1 MQGEGNVTSHLI
13 FGMPL
18 LWIGWGT
25 LVDYFQ
31 RGGPVMYPLLV
42 CSLAGLVVII
52 ERSWVLHRIKD
63 DAAEVIGRVRRAL
76 HARDLDAAVRV
87 CDTIQGPIANTVKA
101 GLLQV
106 GKPAEEI
113 ERIMEIVATQE
124 IARLERF
131 LWVLATVA
139 NIAPLFG
146 FLGTVTGMI
155 NAFDRVAEV
164 GLGNPRAVAGGIS
177 EALITTAAGLII
189 ALPTQAA
196 YNYLT
201 TRVNKISLSM
211 ETAGAMLLETLK
223 ELESYLPRPEME
235 TPMAGR

>member
-1 MQGEGNVTSHLI
+1 VTGHLI
-13 FGMPL
+13 IGVPL

-25 LVDYFQ
+25 LVDYFH
-31 RGGPVMYPLLV
+31 RGGPVMYPLLL

-52 ERSWVLHRIKD
+52 ERSWVLHQVKD
-63 DAAEVIGRVRRAL
+63 DAAEIIGRVRRAL
-76 HARDLDAAVRV
+76 HARDLEAAVRV

-113 ERIMEIVATQE
+113 ERVMEIVATQE

-177 EALITTAAGLII
+177 EALITTATGLMI

-211 ETAGAMLLETLK
+211 ETAGAMLLEMLK
-223 ELESYLPRPEME
+223 EVEPEIE
-235 TPMAGR
+235 TPIAGR

>member
-1 MQGEGNVTSHLI
+1 MVNHLI
-13 FGMPL
+13 VSLPL
-18 LWIGWGT
+18 LLIGWGT

-31 RGGPVMYPLLV
+31 RGGPVMYPLLI

-52 ERSWVLHRIKD
+52 ERGWALHRVQD
-63 DAAEVIGRVRRAL
+63 DAVGIISRVRRAL
-76 HARDLDAAVRV
+76 HARDLEGAVRV
-87 CDTIQGPIANTVKA
+87 CDTIQGPIANTLKA
-101 GLLQV
+101 GLLQI
-106 GKPAEEI
+106 GKPVEEV

-223 ELESYLPRPEME
+223 ELESYLPRPEIE

>member
-1 MQGEGNVTSHLI
+1 MTGHLI
-13 FGMPL
+13 IGVPL

-25 LVDYFQ
+25 LVDYFH
-31 RGGPVMYPLLV
+31 RGGPVMYPLLL

-52 ERSWVLHRIKD
+52 ERSWVLHQVKD
-63 DAAEVIGRVRRAL
+63 DAAEIIGRVRRAL
-76 HARDLDAAVRV
+76 HARDLEAAVRV

-113 ERIMEIVATQE
+113 ERVMEIVATQE

-177 EALITTAAGLII
+177 EALITTATGLMI

-223 ELESYLPRPEME
+223 EVEPEIE
-235 TPMAGR
+235 TPIAGR

>member
-1 MQGEGNVTSHLI
+1 MRGEGTVTSHLI
-13 FGMPL
+13 MGVPL

-25 LVDYFQ
+25 LVDYFH
-31 RGGPVMYPLLV
+31 RGGPVMYPLLL

-52 ERSWVLHRIKD
+52 ERSWVLHQVKD
-63 DAAEVIGRVRRAL
+63 DTAEIIGRVRRAL
-76 HARDLDAAVRV
+76 HARDLEAAVRV

-101 GLLQV
+101 GLLQI

-113 ERIMEIVATQE
+113 ERVMEIVATQE

-177 EALITTAAGLII
+177 EALITTAAGLMI

-223 ELESYLPRPEME
+223 EMEPEIE
-235 TPMAGR
+235 TPVAGR

>member
-1 MQGEGNVTSHLI
+1 VTGHLI
-13 FGMPL
+13 IGVPL

-25 LVDYFQ
+25 LVDYFH
-31 RGGPVMYPLLV
+31 RGGPVMYPLLL

-52 ERSWVLHRIKD
+52 ERSWVLHQVKD
-63 DAAEVIGRVRRAL
+63 DAAEIIGRVRRAL
-76 HARDLDAAVRV
+76 HARDLEAAVRV

-113 ERIMEIVATQE
+113 ERVMEIVATQE

-177 EALITTAAGLII
+177 EALITTATGLMI

-223 ELESYLPRPEME
+223 EVEPEIE
-235 TPMAGR
+235 TPIAGR

>member
-1 MQGEGNVTSHLI
+1 MTGHLI
-13 FGMPL
+13 IGVPL

-25 LVDYFQ
+25 LVDYFH
-31 RGGPVMYPLLV
+31 RGGPVMYPLLL

-52 ERSWVLHRIKD
+52 ERSWVLHQVKD
-63 DAAEVIGRVRRAL
+63 DAAEIIGRVRRAL
-76 HARDLDAAVRV
+76 HARDLEAAVRV

-113 ERIMEIVATQE
+113 ERVMEIVATQE

-177 EALITTAAGLII
+177 EALITTATGLMI

-211 ETAGAMLLETLK
+211 ETAGAMLLEMLK
-223 ELESYLPRPEME
+223 EVEPEIE
-235 TPMAGR
+235 TPIAGR